1 MFIIFAGCW
10 NMHCFS
16 QPSSA
21 AGSLC
26 LFDSF
31 FFPPRKNKTTFVQ
44 IKLSNVSFILGGVYK
59 DVLPWHC
66 LFWLPLRF
74 FCHNTHNSSGLTCC
88 SFPLTCFPPFSKPM
102 GLMAQD
108 LSLLPPLVVR
118 LQRLFFFLFLLLL
131 YYVVLPFLCCS
142 HQHFLHVHLNGNL
155 SSSTLAEACWDFKAQ
170 TGLWSCPAH
179 CFLGVCVSAPVV
191 VPVFI
196 LKVCFFSAVTEWL
209 QVVCVQ
215 RRSGKMLV

>member
-118 LQRLFFFLFLLLL
+118 LQRLFFFLFC
-131 YYVVLPFLCCS
+131 YCSITWYFPFSVALTNIFFMCTWTVTWVPPLWLK
-142 HQHFLHVHLNGNL
+142 HAGTLRHRLVYDLVQHTAFWGFVFLHL
-155 SSSTLAEACWDFKAQ
+155 
-170 TGLWSCPAH
+170 
-179 CFLGVCVSAPVV
+179 
-191 VPVFI
+191 
-196 LKVCFFSAVTEWL
+196 
-209 QVVCVQ
+209 
-215 RRSGKMLV
+215 